1 MVNVDEVI
9 AEVGREYADFGRYRI
24 RFRDREREIERL
36 FYEGL
41 NIPGLRILYGPYGAG
56 KTTLLSRIYK
66 ILKSMGDEVFIAYM
80 NFEGKTLSKVL
91 SEALP
96 NGDEILAR
104 IRSELGNID
113 TIKTGFAIAEAV
125 KAAVEY
131 ALKSRNVGRASLI
144 LIIFDNF
151 DKYLKEEVGDEHYTA
166 LSGLLEFFAESHE
179 HPSEGVWAQ
188 YSDKQANTLF
198 ALSDQAAVKITTRL
212 GSKGLTTP
220 LLLWNLPRRE
230 FEGVINEVAELTGAK
245 NFDTELLWNLLGGN
259 VRELGDLVIR
269 YGWDVRRWL
278 QDRVIDHVIQVLT
291 SAAKQEGKLP
301 TDVLERLIELARGNA
316 KDLGL
321 SDTAHPDAVMGY
333 FGLLESNVIINV
345 RLPGTVYLSELPRE
359 PWVGRWYAYQIPAYY
374 WVVKAIIEKGSI
386 NVGVGDVLKN
396 N

>member
-1 MVNVDEVI
+1 MVNANEVI

-36 FYEGL
+36 FNEGL

-96 NGDEILAR
+96 NGDEALAR

-291 SAAKQEGKLP
+291 GAAKQEGKLP

-333 FGLLESNVIINV
+333 FGLLESDVIIYV
-345 RLPGTVYLSELPRE
+345 RLPGTVYLSELPEE
-359 PWVGRWYAYQIPAYY
+359 PWVGKWYAYQIPAYY

>member
-1 MVNVDEVI
+1 
-9 AEVGREYADFGRYRI
+9 
-24 RFRDREREIERL
+24 
-36 FYEGL
+36 
-41 NIPGLRILYGPYGAG
+41 
-56 KTTLLSRIYK
+56 
-66 ILKSMGDEVFIAYM
+66 
-80 NFEGKTLSKVL
+80 
-91 SEALP
+91 
-96 NGDEILAR
+96 
-104 IRSELGNID
+104 
-113 TIKTGFAIAEAV
+113 
-125 KAAVEY
+125 VEY

-245 NFDTELLWNLLGGN
+245 NFDAELLWNLLGGN

-291 SAAKQEGKLP
+291 GAAKQEGKLP

-321 SDTAHPDAVMGY
+321 NDTAHPDAVMGY